1 MFIRSPDLTHQKEK
15 KKEKRILCKT
25 ERNEEGINKRRKR
38 ERNFKCMF
46 SSTAYSY
53 VWYLFTE
60 VAGNCLS
67 LVAYATGTSTNYYT
81 FIRDSSVSID

>member
-1 MFIRSPDLTHQKEK
+1 MFIRSPDLARQKEK
-15 KKEKRILCKT
+15 KKENRILCKT
-25 ERNEEGINKRRKR
+25 ERKEEELNKRRKR
-38 ERNFKCMF
+38 ERNLKCMS

-60 VAGNCLS
+60 VSGNCHS
-67 LVAYATGTSTNYYT
+67 LVAYATGTSTKYYT